1 MNKTVEKTGKSTP
14 MLAQYQEMKERY
26 PDYILFFRLGDFF
39 EMFYQDAEEVSKEL
53 ELTLTSRAGV
63 PMCGVPHHSA
73 LSYIKRLIEN
83 GHRVAVCEQ
92 TEDPALAKGLV
103 QREVVRVIS
112 PGTVVDEGMLDESRN
127 NYILCLLYDGEE
139 CGMVFADV
147 STGEIHLVQKTGKNP
162 SELSRNII
170 GELDGYMPVEILFN
184 EKFLSLDE
192 VHMFI
197 TDKLYR
203 SIADVLPDE
212 KYLPDNI
219 EALNKQ
225 FLSDGAAIP
234 ESMKLSKMAMYALFN
249 YINENYKDETPRTV
263 KLIIHG
269 GSDYMELN
277 LSTRRNLELVETMR
291 GREYRGSLLWVLD
304 RTRTGLGKR
313 RLKQVITQPL
323 MKPMK
328 ILERLDAVEELSSDM
343 AGLEELRDSLEGIYD
358 LERLMSRIAYKLAS
372 PRDVSSL
379 GRTCG
384 NLPRLKKALSKFK
397 TPLIKKLSSDIS
409 THDDISELVEKA
421 LADELPMNTRDGG
434 YIKNGYNEEL
444 DRLRSI
450 TGGGRELLAKIEARE
465 REATGIK
472 TLKVGFNRVF
482 GYYIEV
488 SKGQIGQVPDR
499 YVRKQ
504 TLTNGE
510 RYITEELKDIE
521 RDVLTA
527 SERIIKLEAKLF
539 GEIRRFISDRMEQV
553 LTTAEGI
560 AEIDVL
566 AGFARVSLENNYV
579 KPEITLDSVIDIK
592 GGRHPVVEKILPD
605 IPFTPNDTYLDLKRN
620 RLLIITG
627 PNMAGKSTYMRQVAI
642 ITLMAQIGCFV
653 PAARARIGV
662 VDKIYTRV
670 GASDDLSSGK
680 STFMVEM
687 DEVAEILTGATKQS
701 LVIMDEIGRGTS
713 TFDGISIA
721 KAVAE
726 YINGKSIGCRTL
738 FATHYHELTALED
751 SNEGIRN
758 FSVAVVKK
766 GDNIKFLHKI
776 VEGGADDSY
785 GIEVAKLAGLPKKV
799 IEAART
805 ALSEMET
812 ESKIDLEKKLKDEKK
827 AKTQIDFS
835 EINKNNVIQRL
846 KNLDMDDLTP
856 KEAWQVLDE
865 MKNLV

>member
-1 MNKTVEKTGKSTP
+1 MGKTEKSEKNTP
-14 MLAQYQEMKERY
+14 MLEQYRTMKERY
-26 PDYILFFRLGDFF
+26 PNYILFFRLGDFF
-39 EMFYQDAEEVSKEL
+39 EMFDRDAEEVSKEL

-103 QREVVRVIS
+103 RREVVRVIS
-112 PGTVVDEGMLDESRN
+112 PGTVVDEGMLDEGRN
-127 NYILCLLYDGEE
+127 NYILCLLYDGKE
-139 CGMVFADV
+139 CGMVFADF
-147 STGEIHLVQKTGKNP
+147 STGEIHLVQKAGKDV
-162 SELSRNII
+162 SELTKGII

-184 EKFLSLDE
+184 EKFLDLDQ
-192 VHMFI
+192 VHIYI

-203 SIADVLPDE
+203 CIADVLPDE
-212 KYLPDNI
+212 KYEPDNT
-219 EALNKQ
+219 EALDRQ
-225 FLSDGAAIP
+225 FVAEGTIP
-234 ESMKLSKMAMYALFN
+234 ENMGLCKKALYALYN
-249 YINENYKDETPRTV
+249 YINENYKDDTARTV
-263 KLIIHG
+263 KLIVHG

-277 LSTRRNLELVETMR
+277 LSARRNLELTETMR

-304 RTRTGLGKR
+304 KTRTGLGKR

-372 PRDVSSL
+372 PRDVSAL
-379 GRTCG
+379 GKACA
-384 NLPRLKKALSKFK
+384 NLPGVKKALEGYKS
-397 TPLIKKLSSDIS
+397 PLIKRLSENISAHEDIS
-409 THDDISELVEKA
+409 DLVERA
-421 LADELPMNTRDGG
+421 LADELPINTRDGG
-434 YIKNGYNEEL
+434 YIRSGFNEEL
-444 DRLRSI
+444 DKLRSI
-450 TGGGRELLAKIEARE
+450 TGGGRELLEKIEARE
-465 REATGIK
+465 KEATGIK

-521 RDVLTA
+521 RDMLTA
-527 SERIIKLEAKLF
+527 GERIIKLEAKLF
-539 GEIRRFISDRMEQV
+539 AEVRRFIAERMEQV
-553 LTTAEGI
+553 MNTAE
-560 AEIDVL
+560 AVADIDVL
-566 AGFARVSLENNYV
+566 ACFARVSLENNYV
-579 KPEITLDSVIDIK
+579 KPEITLDSIIDIK

-605 IPFTPNDTYLDLKRN
+605 NPFTPNDTYLDLKQN

-627 PNMAGKSTYMRQVAI
+627 PNMAGKSTYMRQVAL
-642 ITLMAQIGCFV
+642 ITLMAQMGCFV

-662 VDKIYTRV
+662 VDKVYTRV

-726 YINGKSIGCRTL
+726 YINGKNIGCRTL

-751 SNEGIRN
+751 SSEGIRN

-766 GDNIKFLHKI
+766 GDDIKFLHKI

-805 ALSEMET
+805 ALSDMER
-812 ESKIDLEKKLKDEKK
+812 ESKIDLENKLRQEKN
-827 AKTQIDFS
+827 AKSQIDFS
-835 EINKNNVIQRL
+835 EINKNEVIQRL
-846 KNLDMDDLTP
+846 KNLDLDDLTP
-856 KEAWQVLDE
+856 KEAWQVLEE
-865 MKNLV
+865 MKALV

>member
-1 MNKTVEKTGKSTP
+1 MGKTEKSEKNTP
-14 MLAQYQEMKERY
+14 MLEQYRTMKERY
-26 PDYILFFRLGDFF
+26 PNYILFFRLGDFF
-39 EMFYQDAEEVSKEL
+39 EMFDRDAEEVSKEL

-103 QREVVRVIS
+103 RREVVRVIS
-112 PGTVVDEGMLDESRN
+112 PGTVVDEGMLDEGRN
-127 NYILCLLYDGEE
+127 NYILCLLYDGKE

-147 STGEIHLVQKTGKNP
+147 STGEIHLVQKAGKDV
-162 SELSRNII
+162 SELTKGII

-184 EKFLSLDE
+184 EKFLDLDQ
-192 VHMFI
+192 VHIYI

-203 SIADVLPDE
+203 CIADVLPDE
-212 KYLPDNI
+212 KYEPDNT
-219 EALNKQ
+219 EALDRQ
-225 FLSDGAAIP
+225 FVAEGTIP
-234 ESMKLSKMAMYALFN
+234 ENMGLCKKALYALYN
-249 YINENYKDETPRTV
+249 YINENYKDDTARTV
-263 KLIIHG
+263 KLIVHG

-277 LSTRRNLELVETMR
+277 LSARRNLELTETMR

-304 RTRTGLGKR
+304 KTRTGLGKR

-372 PRDVSSL
+372 PRDVSAL
-379 GRTCG
+379 GKACA
-384 NLPRLKKALSKFK
+384 NLPGVKKALEGYKS
-397 TPLIKKLSSDIS
+397 PLIKRLSENISAHEDIS
-409 THDDISELVEKA
+409 DLVERA
-421 LADELPMNTRDGG
+421 LADELPINTRDGG
-434 YIKNGYNEEL
+434 YIRSGFNEEL
-444 DRLRSI
+444 DKLRSI
-450 TGGGRELLAKIEARE
+450 TGGGRELLEKIEARE
-465 REATGIK
+465 KEATGIK

-521 RDVLTA
+521 RDMLTA
-527 SERIIKLEAKLF
+527 GERIIKLEAKLF
-539 GEIRRFISDRMEQV
+539 AEVRRFIAERMEQV
-553 LTTAEGI
+553 MNTAE
-560 AEIDVL
+560 AVADIDVL
-566 AGFARVSLENNYV
+566 ACFARVSLENNYV
-579 KPEITLDSVIDIK
+579 KPEITLDSIIDIK

-605 IPFTPNDTYLDLKRN
+605 NPFTPNDTYLDLKQN

-627 PNMAGKSTYMRQVAI
+627 PNMAGKSTYMRQVAL
-642 ITLMAQIGCFV
+642 ITLMAQMGCFV

-662 VDKIYTRV
+662 VDKVYTRV

-726 YINGKSIGCRTL
+726 YINGKNIGCRTL

-751 SNEGIRN
+751 SSEGIRN

-766 GDNIKFLHKI
+766 GDDIKFLHKI

-805 ALSEMET
+805 ALSDMER
-812 ESKIDLEKKLKDEKK
+812 ESKIDLENKLRQEKN
-827 AKTQIDFS
+827 AKSQIDFS
-835 EINKNNVIQRL
+835 EINKNEVIQRL
-846 KNLDMDDLTP
+846 KNLDLDDLTP
-856 KEAWQVLDE
+856 KEAWQVLEE
-865 MKNLV
+865 MKALV